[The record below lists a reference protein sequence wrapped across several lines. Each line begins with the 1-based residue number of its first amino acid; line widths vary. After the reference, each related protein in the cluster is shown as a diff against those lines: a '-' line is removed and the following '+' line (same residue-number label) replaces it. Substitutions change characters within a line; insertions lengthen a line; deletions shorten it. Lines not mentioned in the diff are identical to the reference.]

1 MPFTSIQ
8 IKCTRLLTNIKALS
22 KFNHKQ
28 NFEMKKKFF
37 EKYNKLFDIASC
49 SCYRKDPH
57 AIDILCSCSMDR
69 KIPSKELAFYLN
81 QIINRIQRIEIH
93 RSQRE
98 PANISGDTNNDGL
111 VNL

>member
-1 MPFTSIQ
+1 MI
-8 IKCTRLLTNIKALS
+8 
-22 KFNHKQ
+22 
-28 NFEMKKKFF
+28 KKKFF

-49 SCYRKDPH
+49 SSYRKSRAPH

-69 KIPSKELAFYLN
+69 KIPSKELAFYLD
-81 QIINRIQRIEIH
+81 QISNRIQRIESH